1 MSSNDHDGQSL
12 ILYTV
17 QCVFTGDPSVADDWV
32 GWLREE
38 HLQDVMAAGANS
50 AELLRMDGDQ
60 LTYEV
65 RYRFPSREA
74 FDVYERDHAPGLR
87 DEGLSRFPVELGL
100 SYRRSV
106 GELLDAR
113 SGSASE

>member
-65 RYRFPSREA
+65 RYRFPSRE
-74 FDVYERDHAPGLR
+74 
-87 DEGLSRFPVELGL
+87 
-100 SYRRSV
+100 RSMFTKEIMHQCFETKGCRGFRWSSV
-106 GELLDAR
+106 
-113 SGSASE
+113 

>member
-113 SGSASE
+113 SGSVSE